1 MTTNPGPSSS
11 SLQVLAHISGLVTL
25 VGIPSVIGPLV
36 VWLLYRRDPA
46 VEPHARAALNFHLSM
61 LIYALAA
68 VVLLVVLVLTIIG
81 ILLVPLLLLLVLGL
95 VIFEIVASVIGAMRA
110 SEGRLYRY
118 PLSLQLVR

>member
-25 VGIPSVIGPLV
+25 VGIPSVLGPLV
-36 VWLLYRRDPA
+36 VWLLYRRDPG

-61 LIYALAA
+61 LIYGLGT
-68 VVLLVVLVLTIIG
+68 VVLVLVLVLTIIG
-81 ILLVPLLLLLVLGL
+81 ILLIPLLVLFVFGL
-95 VIFEIVASVIGAMRA
+95 VVFEIVASVIGALRA

-118 PLSLQLVR
+118 PLSMQLVR